1 MFIRCISKIYIS
13 PNQNSVAYVKVF
25 NYQEVAAEDAECCAA
40 KTKIRWLITQET
52 GAENFA
58 MRLFEMAPEGY
69 SPLHK
74 HATEHEVFVLEGE
87 GLVFDGEK
95 EKPLQVGDV
104 VFIPPNEMHQF
115 KNNSA
120 TPLKFLC
127 LIPCT

>member
-1 MFIRCISKIYIS
+1 MFIRYIS
-13 PNQNSVAYVKVF
+13 RIHISLNQHSVTRVKVF
-25 NYQEVAAEDAECCAA
+25 NYQEVTAEDAECCAA
-40 KTKIRWLITQET
+40 KTKVRWLIAKET

-58 MRLFEMAPEGY
+58 MRLFEMAPGGY

-95 EKPLQVGDV
+95 EKRLQVGDV

-127 LIPCT
+127 LISYP